1 MKDPEVGRVISIA
14 HDEAA
19 VDVDRLTCHVI
30 GIPASEKAY
39 DACHVV
45 GSFGSTERDK

>member
-1 MKDPEVGRVISIA
+1 MKDPDVGCVISIA

-19 VDVDRLTCHVI
+19 IDVDRLTRHVI

-39 DACHVV
+39 DASHVV
-45 GSFGSTERDK
+45 GSFGSTERDE